1 MQKTITKGD
10 VTITLFLNQDESV
23 DLSKKMNIDYPNIDE
38 KSRVMYP
45 TAGDDGGLA
54 RIKDQFDLVAAD
66 RKFNETYH
74 RIVLGQKI
82 KKLRKEAGLTQEQLA
97 EKSGILRPNL
107 VRIESGKYSTGI
119 DIISEI
125 AKALGKSLDIV

>member
-10 VTITLFLNQDESV
+10 VTITLFLNLDESV
-23 DLSKKMNIDYPNIDE
+23 DLSKKMSIDYPEIDE

-45 TAGDDGGLA
+45 TAGDDGGIA
-54 RIKDQFDLVAAD
+54 TIKDQFDLVAAD

-74 RIVLGQKI
+74 RIILGQKI
-82 KKLRKEAGLTQEQLA
+82 KKLREEAGLTQEQLA

-119 DIISEI
+119 DIISQI

>member
-10 VTITLFLNQDESV
+10 VKITLFLNEDESV
-23 DLSKKMNIDYPNIDE
+23 DLSKKMTVDYPNIDK

-45 TAGDDGGLA
+45 TSGNDGGVA
-54 RIKDQFDLVAAD
+54 TIKDQFDLVSAD

-74 RIVLGQKI
+74 RIVLGQRI
-82 KKLRKEAGLTQEQLA
+82 KKLREDAGLTQEQLA

-119 DIISEI
+119 DIISQI